1 MLDTEYLSLIDAN
14 KKMKSASWIKFC
26 IPSNFQKINSSFV
39 ESRAKMNNVGNNS
52 LIKKERN
59 AYDDLFKAYD
69 SLQRENFAIMAKNKS
84 SIKLIKALK
93 NEIAT
98 LKLRAARP
106 RTNNRESISTMPT
119 VIDHSAALVT
129 TDNNAATDNNVE
141 NALLQLQ
148 QRLISAEEKLQILHS
163 TPMTENR
170 TGTTDTVTS
179 DMATQLHVL
188 QSQQELDQMRLQA
201 QSEKLEKI
209 LSSHNEYKVR
219 YTALRDR
226 LRQCE
231 AENESLKAQELQIT
245 ELREHNLFLETKMIE
260 LSKVVKPEN
269 QRVRAMIQQMEECE
283 LLRQDNINLRMSNE
297 KLQSQ
302 IDGCNYALRQELDHA
317 QQQIVEKEAE
327 IQHQASCSQA
337 LQKQLQETNVLH
349 QEIINREQSIDELTS
364 KAERR
369 LQRIRIQESQTAI
382 DGTNNAMNLEG
393 SVTTIESSHRNSLE
407 VVIHGASNL
416 KEGKETFILLDFHTY
431 TSELSNIAFGEHPKY
446 NFSVTYNLEGDDGVI
461 SHLLSTSCVHI
472 EIYLLREDSSTRL
485 FGCASV
491 STSTLVSPPALT
503 RLPTLALLSPHND
516 GVSVGSLDLTLQL
529 TRPIPYS
536 D

>member
-1 MLDTEYLSLIDAN
+1 MN
-14 KKMKSASWIKFC
+14 VGV
-26 IPSNFQKINSSFV
+26 NNSSL
-39 ESRAKMNNVGNNS
+39 SSVGS
-52 LIKKERN
+52 LSKKERN

-69 SLQRENFAIMAKNKS
+69 SLQRENRAVMAKNKS
-84 SIKLIKALK
+84 SIQLINKLKH
-93 NEIAT
+93 EIAT

-119 VIDHSAALVT
+119 VIDDSAALVT

-163 TPMTENR
+163 TPMIENR
-170 TGTTDTVTS
+170 MTS

-231 AENESLKAQELQIT
+231 AENESLKAQELQIV

-260 LSKVVKPEN
+260 LTKVVEPEN

-297 KLQSQ
+297 KLLSQ
-302 IDGCNYALRQELDHA
+302 IDDCDYTLRQELDHA

-337 LQKQLQETNVLH
+337 LQKQLQEANVLH
-349 QEIINREQSIDELTS
+349 QEIINREQKIEELTS

-369 LQRIRIQESQTAI
+369 LQRIRILESQTAI

-393 SVTTIESSHRNSLE
+393 SVTTIESSHRKSLE
-407 VVIHGASNL
+407 IVIHGASNL
-416 KEGKETFILLDFHTY
+416 EEGKESFILLDFHTY

-485 FGCASV
+485 FACASV

-503 RLPTLALLSPHND
+503 RLPTLALLSPHD
-516 GVSVGSLDLTLQL
+516 GVSVGSLDLTLRL
-529 TRPIPYS
+529 TIPIPYS
-536 D
+536 E

>member
-1 MLDTEYLSLIDAN
+1 MNGGVNISSLS
-14 KKMKSASWIKFC
+14 S
-26 IPSNFQKINSSFV
+26 
-39 ESRAKMNNVGNNS
+39 VGS
-52 LIKKERN
+52 LSKKERN

-69 SLQRENFAIMAKNKS
+69 SLQRENRAVMAKNKS
-84 SIKLIKALK
+84 SIQLIKKLK

-119 VIDHSAALVT
+119 VIGNSAALVT

-163 TPMTENR
+163 TPMIENR
-170 TGTTDTVTS
+170 TTS

-188 QSQQELDQMRLQA
+188 QSQHELDQMRLQA

-226 LRQCE
+226 LSQCE
-231 AENESLKAQELQIT
+231 AENESLKAQEMQIID
-245 ELREHNLFLETKMIE
+245 LREHNLFLETKMIE
-260 LSKVVKPEN
+260 LSKVEPEN
-269 QRVRAMIQQMEECE
+269 QSVRAMIQQMEECE

-302 IDGCNYALRQELDHA
+302 IDDCNYTLRQELDHA

-349 QEIINREQSIDELTS
+349 QEIINREQKIEELTS

-369 LQRIRIQESQTAI
+369 LQRIRILESQTAI

-393 SVTTIESSHRNSLE
+393 SVTTIESSHRNSLD

-416 KEGKETFILLDFHTY
+416 EEGKESFILLDFHTY

-491 STSTLVSPPALT
+491 SSSTLVSPPAFT

-516 GVSVGSLDLTLQL
+516 GVSVGSLDLTLRL
-529 TRPIPYS
+529 TRPISYS